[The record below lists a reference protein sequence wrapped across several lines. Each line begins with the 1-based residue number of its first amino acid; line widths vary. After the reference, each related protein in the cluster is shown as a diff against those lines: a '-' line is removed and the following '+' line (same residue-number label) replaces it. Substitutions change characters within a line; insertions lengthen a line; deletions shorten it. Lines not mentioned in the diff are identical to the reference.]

1 MEKRELIRRVPCADG
16 VHGVDVLLTETG
28 ADAFRAANVPHLRA
42 IRSLFVD
49 ALTPEQLTQVDDIT
63 TALQRHLGLDAIGD
77 PDGGSA
83 P

>member
-1 MEKRELIRRVPCADG
+1 MRSSDGFPAPTG

-49 ALTPEQLTQVDDIT
+49 ALSPEQLAQVDDIT
-63 TALQRHLGLDAIGD
+63 TALRRNLEG
-77 PDGGSA
+77 
-83 P
+83 